1 MKVFSMFSVIRS
13 WLNTLT
19 QRRAAEPAI
28 SRDMIGSSDEG
39 ETVIHVHED
48 DWGMR
53 NIYPMAVQSEV
64 AADLGKAAA
73 TAAASKSP
81 HGIGWTELHMIQE
94 PSTDYLAA
102 GLELAA
108 VAAAVAPFLP
118 RVRRFYA
125 TVFSA
130 MRSADRDPWGSYED
144 DAWCFGFGPHC
155 YIKVDEEGEL
165 VKAIWFDISSNAP
178 ADVAA
183 LRSAMIAI
191 NALVPSFIA
200 DYFMEAQIPIDNTDM
215 LDLYF
220 AERSKQ
226 VKGFNEWLKEQR
238 NK

>member
-1 MKVFSMFSVIRS
+1 MFSAIRS

-19 QRRAAEPAI
+19 QGHAAKPAI
-28 SRDMIGSSDEG
+28 TRDSIGPSNEG
-39 ETVIHVHED
+39 EAVIHVHDD

-64 AADLGKAAA
+64 AVDLEKAAA

-81 HGIGWTELHMIQE
+81 HGIGWSELHLVQE
-94 PSTDYLAA
+94 PSTDYVTA
-102 GLELAA
+102 GLQLAA
-108 VAAAVAPFLP
+108 VASAIAPFLP
-118 RVRRFYA
+118 RVKRFYA
-125 TVFSA
+125 TIGSA
-130 MRSADRDPWGSYED
+130 MGSADRDPWGSYED

-155 YIKVDEEGEL
+155 YIKVDEEGQL

-183 LRSAMIAI
+183 LRSAMLAI
-191 NALVPSFIA
+191 NELVPSFIA
-200 DYFMEAQIPIDNTDM
+200 DYFMEARVPIDNADL

-226 VKGFNEWLKEQR
+226 VEGFNAWLEDQHRK
-238 NK
+238 